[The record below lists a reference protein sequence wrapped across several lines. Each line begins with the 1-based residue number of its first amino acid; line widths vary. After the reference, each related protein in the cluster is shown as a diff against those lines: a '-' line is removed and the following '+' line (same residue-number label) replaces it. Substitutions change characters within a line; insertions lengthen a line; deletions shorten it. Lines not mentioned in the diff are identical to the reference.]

1 MAKTYPRQVRVYLS
15 EEEFQNL
22 EAYCKQRDWSR
33 SKGSRE
39 LFSKALNAE
48 QRGRGSRALPGELN
62 RRMEPVTEAAQEA
75 AANIREGLNPTPARK
90 AEFGQH
96 TTYGESFVV
105 TKEMRQSILEDEDC
119 GLNIV
124 KQSEKNVEGQMPPG
138 HEKSYMD
145 APSPY
150 GPGFDHWSAANRHH
164 GARLGEAI

>member
-33 SKGSRE
+33 SKGARE

-62 RRMEPVTEAAQEA
+62 RTAPVTDPLMMNEEQ
-75 AANIREGLNPTPARK
+75 RRLNTFKLDPN
-90 AEFGQH
+90 
-96 TTYGESFVV
+96 Y
-105 TKEMRQSILEDEDC
+105 
-119 GLNIV
+119 N
-124 KQSEKNVEGQMPPG
+124 
-138 HEKSYMD
+138 
-145 APSPY
+145 APSAY